1 MQEESYTNLD
11 KIKKLC
17 KNYEET
23 AHLLSKPVPFIT
35 KPFENEENSEI
46 SSVFLQASTILQNT
60 INLSSSNSKFS
71 NPEISSLNNEVIELT
86 EQLNNRSETFNK
98 LLKSADQ
105 IMNDKLLDLEKAYQD
120 KIDQIISENEIK
132 KAEIE
137 KEIQDT
143 KDLFDSKLDEEISPH
158 RKEQVILQSKLKQLK
173 NDYEKTNQSLI
184 TSVRDAKQQLD
195 ELEKRKEE
203 FYDDSKVEELRENLN
218 NLETD
223 YQNKIEQKKEEQAKL
238 KEELETIQSYYASE
252 EQQLQEL
259 ITQNEN
265 SLNERIKKSL
275 DTQIANH
282 QQLKTKLENDYKK
295 KEIELKRLIDKEEQT
310 NQISVEKMKS
320 DVEEQKKLIRDAQ
333 YRYKNALHELESK
346 VNSQLAERE
355 LEKQNIEKAHA
366 KTVKQMANQHR
377 EQLAS
382 IKKESEM
389 ARSSLEQKLQKTKSL
404 SQKSQQQ
411 QQKSAD
417 NNDINPSKP
426 TYQPSLPST
435 STGMKTAP
443 RRRYGQK
450 SSQKPPQQV
459 PSVSET
465 SSFNSE
471 YDSEISERM
480 KQFDLAYKMEND
492 SFSKAVDSVEERSLL
507 TAEISKLAI
516 IRAKRR
522 LERLQQ
528 QKETLSERLQ
538 FLSSRSGKGQ
548 QTESI
553 TKLQSRIS
561 SNYNTISDLK
571 NTNQKL
577 KNEKPSKIDLS
588 TIQAEH
594 RKELEKMRARL
605 TTLENANKKK
615 VQQVK
620 ENYSKKIQKEIEQR
634 ERMIAEIDQRIEE
647 ISEESRKT
655 KDIIGDESLK
665 EHQEWMKMRKQLSA
679 SNNRIMNNDN
689 DMNRSS
695 VQMPP
700 VEPKSFLPLLKH

>member
-1 MQEESYTNLD
+1 MT
-11 KIKKLC
+11 
-17 KNYEET
+17 
-23 AHLLSKPVPFIT
+23 
-35 KPFENEENSEI
+35 EN
-46 SSVFLQASTILQNT
+46 F
-60 INLSSSNSKFS
+60 
-71 NPEISSLNNEVIELT
+71 
-86 EQLNNRSETFNK
+86 
-98 LLKSADQ
+98 D
-105 IMNDKLLDLEKAYQD
+105 D
-120 KIDQIISENEIK
+120 
-132 KAEIE
+132 EIE
-137 KEIQDT
+137 E
-143 KDLFDSKLDEEISPH
+143 
-158 RKEQVILQSKLKQLK
+158 LKG
-173 NDYEKTNQSLI
+173 
-184 TSVRDAKQQLD
+184 KQQ
-195 ELEKRKEE
+195 
-203 FYDDSKVEELRENLN
+203 
-218 NLETD
+218 
-223 YQNKIEQKKEEQAKL
+223 
-238 KEELETIQSYYASE
+238 
-252 EQQLQEL
+252 
-259 ITQNEN
+259 
-265 SLNERIKKSL
+265 
-275 DTQIANH
+275 
-282 QQLKTKLENDYKK
+282 
-295 KEIELKRLIDKEEQT
+295 
-310 NQISVEKMKS
+310 
-320 DVEEQKKLIRDAQ
+320 
-333 YRYKNALHELESK
+333 
-346 VNSQLAERE
+346 RE

-571 NTNQKL
+571 NTNQK
-577 KNEKPSKIDLS
+577 
-588 TIQAEH
+588 
-594 RKELEKMRARL
+594 
-605 TTLENANKKK
+605 
-615 VQQVK
+615 
-620 ENYSKKIQKEIEQR
+620 
-634 ERMIAEIDQRIEE
+634 
-647 ISEESRKT
+647 
-655 KDIIGDESLK
+655 
-665 EHQEWMKMRKQLSA
+665 
-679 SNNRIMNNDN
+679 
-689 DMNRSS
+689 
-695 VQMPP
+695 
-700 VEPKSFLPLLKH
+700 